1 MLEQE
6 LKLTAPDED
15 TLDAVLA
22 AELITSACTD
32 ETLMPPRRFLAVYY
46 DTESGVL
53 ERARCA
59 LRVRWEGEG
68 FRAAFK
74 LPGNI
79 VEGLSQREEYEADID
94 SWISRA
100 GELPEG
106 LLREKVAE
114 HIRLDQPLQERVRVD
129 MQRTIRWLRYQ
140 QAVIE
145 LVVDQGTITGLNGET
160 ELYEVELELKQ
171 GPLQAIIELGEQLV
185 SAFELIPSTRTK
197 YEIGLSL

>member
-1 MLEQE
+1 VLEQE